1 MGKKLIFI
9 GYMASG
15 KSTVARRLAEMTRLK
30 MADIDSEIERQS
42 GLTIPTVFREQGETA
57 FRSWEN
63 RVLKSV
69 LSDESIAIIACGGGL
84 PCSEENWALLRDSGG
99 RVIWLDPPFS
109 ALYERLRNDK
119 IRPLL
124 LGPSGL
130 KSEVAIRAHFEKRR
144 ACYEKADER
153 MEDPVDDQQLVRW
166 ADWLAK

>member
-9 GYMASG
+9 GYMGSG
-15 KSTVARRLAEMTRLK
+15 KSTVARRLAEMTPWK
-30 MADIDSEIERQS
+30 MADIDREVEKQS
-42 GLTIPTVFREQGETA
+42 GMTIPNVFRKQGETT

-63 RVLKSV
+63 RVLQSV

-84 PCSEENWALLRDSGG
+84 PCSEENWTLLRECGG
-99 RVIWLDPPFS
+99 RVIWLDPPF
-109 ALYERLRNDK
+109 ATIYKRLQNETG
-119 IRPLL
+119 RPLL

-130 KSEVAIRAHFEKRR
+130 KSEVEIRAHFEKRR